1 MERNKVRNLV
11 PRSGSVSDSNEQ
23 IVDSKKPKE
32 SNTIIK
38 NGIEIDSRRWPRFWK
53 GIGWAVLGLVIGI
66 GFFVLAYWLIPQHL
80 HVGYVALSILSL
92 LVAAG
97 ILKAFDYGTGET
109 PTLMSGPITIALL
122 VIFILSL
129 YYGSEHETCK
139 QDVNTEQTCSE
150 FGTVS
155 SVGEIWRTTKSY
167 KAGTNIK
174 LRIRGSSV
182 RILKGE
188 KLSPSDYN
196 LPILTDGTIAF
207 QGINDA
213 PSEIEVVKVE

>member
-1 MERNKVRNLV
+1 VQLKNKKKMKRSEIKTFV
-11 PRSGSVSDSNEQ
+11 PRSGNVSDSNEQ
-23 IVDSKKPKE
+23 VADIDLKKSKE
-32 SNTIIK
+32 S
-38 NGIEIDSRRWPRFWK
+38 ESSRLIFWK
-53 GIGWAVLGLVIGI
+53 GIWKGFLGLVIGI
-66 GFFVLAYWLIPQHL
+66 IFFIAAYQLIPEYL

-97 ILKAFDYGTGET
+97 ILKALDYGLGEKQT
-109 PTLMSGPITIALL
+109 VLSGPITIALF

-129 YYGSEHETCK
+129 YYGSEHSTMENID
-139 QDVNTEQTCSE
+139 QTEQTSSE

-167 KAGTNIK
+167 KAGTNVK

-188 KLSPSDYN
+188 KLTPCDYN

-207 QGINDA
+207 QGINDT
-213 PSEIEVVKVE
+213 PSEIEVVQVE